1 MSKTD
6 DRYIL
11 TCKGPTQLCGVDR
24 YDINSYFHLQSFS
37 APSKPLDNEANS
49 TGPHSVRLKWKKPK
63 DLNGVVVLFKIRMLW
78 RFKNVKGEYKR
89 TELTVPAKVTRRARK
104 RRSANGRPDYTVLQL
119 EPEREIELRNL
130 QPFAIISIRVA
141 EGTRDAQNRVLWGPF
156 SNNQTVETEEGGE
169 IWF

>member
-1 MSKTD
+1 
-6 DRYIL
+6 
-11 TCKGPTQLCGVDR
+11 
-24 YDINSYFHLQSFS
+24 
-37 APSKPLDNEANS
+37 
-49 TGPHSVRLKWKKPK
+49 VRLKWKKPK

-89 TELTVPAKVTRRARK
+89 TERIVPAKVTRRARK
-104 RRSANGRPDYTVLQL
+104 RRSANGRPDYTVLRL

-141 EGTRDAQNRVLWGPF
+141 EGTRDAQNKVLWGPF

-169 IWF
+169 IWL